1 MPQINRIRVN
11 NVKYNF
17 GTQFYDDFVMR
28 FSCKNTIY
36 DLANGGGKSVL
47 MLLLLQN
54 MLPNCTLD
62 EKQPIEKLFRS
73 GNDNT
78 VIHSLVEWKLNP
90 CHIKNGFQYM
100 TTGFCARKARENGS
114 EAAQDRNTAAVEYFN
129 YCIFYRE
136 FNDNDLRN
144 LPLCSGEER
153 ITYQGLKNYLRD
165 LEKKDFSLQV
175 QLFERKGEYQ
185 SFVADYGIYES
196 EWEIIRGINKTEG
209 HVRTYFET
217 NYRTTRKVVEDLLI
231 GEIIQ
236 KAFFARMDRNKE
248 EVSMAQTLLDIRDKL
263 LELSR
268 KKNEII
274 NYDRQI
280 EMIAGFVK
288 WMGTLKH
295 IYHARTD
302 LEDQLVRTY
311 NTCLHREQEKNQAR
325 ERLQER
331 RESVTARRQELM
343 RKAESASVSLEIC
356 GLKELEQKM
365 DQYRKE
371 LEGLEEEQREW
382 SVQLTEK
389 ESANDYLDY
398 LDAKAHFESTRVAI
412 DSMQS
417 QNQGLAEQ
425 LCELA
430 GQMKILMDRDTADLK
445 ERLAQVEAQ
454 VSEKEEQLQAGLRR
468 ERETDRAAAVLE
480 NSRILQKEHNRQT
493 QQRIEELYRESHLLL
508 LEKAGE
514 ELTKKQ
520 GEEQEALR
528 RIRDVA
534 EEIKTLEEQLTKIR
548 ISDAQQS
555 SKEES
560 LTSRQEECQGYF
572 RRYRGKKQQLDK
584 IKEIYQIPE
593 NGNGQELVREA
604 FQNNLSVCVRKRSE
618 FEAQKEM
625 LSSLRNK
632 QPVTPSEA
640 VLKLKEQIERIHG
653 IETVIGCEYVGGLE
667 EETQKEMLERYPLL
681 PYGLLVKEGY
691 DQVALDQNLKY
702 SQIGDTA
709 IPVLSLTAV
718 EKGQELT
725 NARGI
730 SFVTKDESLYY
741 DEERR
746 QQAAAKLEKELE
758 EKERKLLRMETQTQ
772 TMEEDLKFLQSFETV
787 SDYEEKQKE
796 FEKLNHELR
805 ILRQQGEQNLL
816 QKEQLN
822 SRIRQLNGQRKEE
835 EARRESLAG
844 DVNRLR
850 SLTELQA
857 ALEDG
862 ENKIYLLEK
871 QAAEKA
877 VELTK
882 LQEQTGKLRKEL
894 THQQQQ
900 KEHIGQELDRIQ
912 QEWTAVYASYNREG
926 EVSIPTHTRRELEM
940 IFKGKKEAYETES
953 SDTSDKLKL
962 LENYQAVMERAKAA
976 IHYRSVSLE
985 ELDARYG
992 EVGMQRSSQEDLLK
1006 IRSTVQGVQDRVKE
1020 LQKQL
1025 DKDLGTY
1032 HKKQGSVQHARIMI
1046 EQQYGTFEDM
1056 ELPEE
1061 RLELLVSENRK
1072 AAKQLEEDLV
1082 RDENSLRELISQCY
1096 ALEAMQE
1103 DMEQMMKTEGINRSE
1118 NQELLESG
1126 ISLKE
1131 TYRDLKKQYAKMK
1144 REETLR
1150 QEEFLKEKNSLA
1162 EILTTLGAYDLA
1174 QEIKQS
1180 IRSPES
1186 AAEVDTQT
1194 EKLRQ
1199 TIRCIEL
1206 EKDRVGKGIEDMS
1219 KIKDNFE
1226 NQCLQSCMNIKEEL
1240 ERLPKLSKI
1249 NLDGKPVSILTLQIP
1264 YRQEEQFKEA
1274 MSRYVDQI
1282 AEHADAIESPNE
1294 RLKYVK
1300 NQLAWKKLFAVIVT
1314 DMDAIKLNL
1323 YKRERMIEQSRYL
1336 RYEEAVGS
1344 TGQSQGIYIQ
1354 FLVAVVN
1361 YITSIYAGNTDPVE
1375 LRKVIFID
1383 NPFGAA
1389 KDIYIWEPIFQLL
1402 KNNHVQLIVPARG
1415 ATPAITGRFEVNYI
1429 LGQKFVS
1436 GRQQTV
1442 VVDYRSQ
1449 TDESE
1454 LEYIPITYEQEQL
1467 QLT

>member
-100 TTGFCARKARENGS
+100 TTGFCARKARETGNEGV
-114 EAAQDRNTAAVEYFN
+114 QDRNTAAVEYFN

-144 LPLCSGEER
+144 LPLSSGEER

-175 QLFERKGEYQ
+175 RLFERKGEYQ

-231 GEIIQ
+231 EEIIQ
-236 KAFFARMDRNKE
+236 KAFFSRIDRNKD

-274 NYDRQI
+274 NYDRQM
-280 EMIAGFVK
+280 EMIAGFMK
-288 WMGTLKH
+288 WMGTLKN
-295 IYHARTD
+295 IYHTRTD
-302 LEDQLVRTY
+302 LEEQLIRTY

-325 ERLQER
+325 DRLTQR
-331 RESVTARRQELM
+331 RESVNIRRQELM
-343 RKAESASVSLEIC
+343 RKAESASLSLELC
-356 GLKELEQKM
+356 GLKELEQKTE
-365 DQYRKE
+365 QYRRE
-371 LEGLEEEQREW
+371 LEGLEDKRREW
-382 SVQLTEK
+382 SLQLSEK

-398 LDAKAHFESTRVAI
+398 LDAKTRFESTRVAV
-412 DSMQS
+412 DSVQS

-425 LCELA
+425 LFELA
-430 GQMKILMDRDTADLK
+430 GQMKILMERDASGLK
-445 ERLAQVEAQ
+445 EQMDQLEAWIR
-454 VSEKEEQLQAGLRR
+454 EKEERLQAGLHQ
-468 ERETDRAAAVLE
+468 ERELDRTAAVLE
-480 NSRILQKEHNRQT
+480 NAIKLQREQNRRH
-493 QQRIEELYRESHLLL
+493 QQRIEELYRESNLLL
-508 LEKAGE
+508 LENAGE
-514 ELTKKQ
+514 ELDKKKAQ
-520 GEEQEALR
+520 EQEAGQ
-528 RIRDVA
+528 RIGELS
-534 EEIKTLEEQLTKIR
+534 EEIKTVEEELARIR
-548 ISDAQQS
+548 IHDAKQS
-555 SKEES
+555 SKEEW
-560 LTSRQEECQGYF
+560 LTSRQEECQEYF
-572 RRYRGKKQQLDK
+572 RRYRGEKQQLDK

-593 NGNGQELVREA
+593 NENEQEAVREA
-604 FQNNLSVCVRKRSE
+604 FQNNLSVCMRKRSE
-618 FEAQKEM
+618 CETVKEV
-625 LSSLRNK
+625 LASLKNK
-632 QPVTPSEA
+632 QPVPPSEP

-653 IETVIGCEYVGGLE
+653 IETVIGCEYAGNLDE
-667 EETQKEMLERYPLL
+667 QAQRELLERYPLL

-691 DQVALDQNLKY
+691 DQVASDQNLKY
-702 SQIGDTA
+702 SLTGDA
-709 IPVLSLTAV
+709 VIPVLSLAAV
-718 EKGQELT
+718 ENGRELT
-725 NARGI
+725 DARGI

-746 QQAAAKLEKELE
+746 LQAAAKLEKELE
-758 EKERKLLRMETQTQ
+758 EKERKLKRIESQTR
-772 TMEEDLKFLQSFETV
+772 TMEEDLKFLQSLENGP
-787 SDYEEKQKE
+787 DYEEKQKE
-796 FEKLNHELR
+796 FDTLNNELR

-816 QKEQLN
+816 LKEQWNSRCRLLKEQL
-822 SRIRQLNGQRKEE
+822 KEE
-835 EARRESLAG
+835 EARRESLAAETA
-844 DVNRLR
+844 RLR
-850 SLTELQA
+850 TLTELQA

-862 ENKIYLLEK
+862 ENEIRRLEM
-871 QAAEKA
+871 QSAEKA
-877 VELTK
+877 EALTSLREQIRELR
-882 LQEQTGKLRKEL
+882 QELNRY
-894 THQQQQ
+894 QQQ
-900 KEHIGQELDRIQ
+900 KDHTGREIDRIR
-912 QEWTAVYASYNREG
+912 QEWAEVYASYDRG
-926 EVSIPTHTRRELEM
+926 TEVTDPTHTRRELEI

-962 LENYQAVMERAKAA
+962 LENYRAVMERAKAA
-976 IHYRSVSLE
+976 IQYRNVSIE
-985 ELDARYG
+985 ELAARYDQ
-992 EVGMQRSSQEDLLK
+992 VGMR
-1006 IRSTVQGVQDRVKE
+1006 RSTQEELLQIRNTAQEFSERVKE

-1025 DKDLGTY
+1025 DADLGMY
-1032 HKKQGSVQHARIMI
+1032 HKKQGSVQHARSMI
-1046 EQQYGTFEDM
+1046 EQQYGAVEEM
-1056 ELPEE
+1056 ELSQE
-1061 RLELLVSENRK
+1061 RLELLVSESRK

-1082 RDENSLRELISQCY
+1082 RDESSLRELISQCY

-1103 DMEQMMKTEGINRSE
+1103 DMEQMMKAEGINRSDQ
-1118 NQELLESG
+1118 QELLDSG

-1144 REETLR
+1144 REETVR
-1150 QEEFLKEKNSLA
+1150 REEFLKEKNSLA
-1162 EILTTLGAYDLA
+1162 EILTTLGAFDLA

-1180 IRSPES
+1180 ILSPQS
-1186 AAEVDTQT
+1186 GAEVDRQT
-1194 EKLRQ
+1194 EKLEQ
-1199 TIRCIEL
+1199 TIRCIGL
-1206 EKDRVGKGIEDMS
+1206 EKDRVSKGIEDMS

-1282 AEHADAIESPNE
+1282 TEHADAIENPNE

-1300 NQLAWKKLFAVIVT
+1300 NQLAWKKLFSVIVT

-1429 LGQKFVS
+1429 LGQKFIS

-1449 TDESE
+1449 TEESE
-1454 LEYIPITYEQEQL
+1454 LEYIPISYEQEQL
-1467 QLT
+1467 QLM